1 MLEDF
6 ILDRDGGQCVHRFI
20 IEMEIIMENNWKKNI
35 VRFLSAQTISLFGSS
50 LVQYAIVWYVT
61 LSTSSGLMLTISTV
75 CGFLPQICI
84 SLFAGSWIDK
94 YDRKK
99 LIMASDSLIA
109 LATLCLA
116 LLFISGH
123 KNIWVLFLVLM
134 IRSAGAGL
142 QTPAVNAVL
151 PQIVPQENL
160 MKVNGIM
167 STCNSIMMF
176 LSPAVSGA
184 ILSIFS
190 LEVTLFIDV
199 ITAVIGVSLTY
210 GVRIQKLTEKVN
222 KDQTMIQT
230 MKEGFQFIKT
240 NKFVL
245 NLLIFQMVSMFMIS
259 PSAFLTPLMIARR
272 FGDEVWRL
280 TASEMTYSLGMVMGG
295 ILISTWGGFKNRL
308 NTALVAGTIY
318 GVLMITL
325 GLSPWFILYLVC
337 NVLIGVV
344 SPCYNTPIT
353 VSIQERVEP
362 SMQGRVFSFMQIT
375 TSCMLPIGMMVYG
388 PLSDYIPVEFIL
400 IFAGIL
406 VIVSASVFHFSK
418 ALRN

>member
-1 MLEDF
+1 MK
-6 ILDRDGGQCVHRFI
+6 
-20 IEMEIIMENNWKKNI
+20 NNWKKNI

-325 GLSPWFILYLVC
+325 GLSPWFVLYLVC
-337 NVLIGVV
+337 NVLIGVI

>member
-1 MLEDF
+1 
-6 ILDRDGGQCVHRFI
+6 
-20 IEMEIIMENNWKKNI
+20 MENNWKKNI

-325 GLSPWFILYLVC
+325 GLSPWFVLYLVC